1 MIISPPWSWLTV
13 LTDMRSYLRESGLLF
28 LAGGLLVAGVLAV
41 SLAGGRLDYQPLIL
55 AGGLAL
61 AWLIAQLGLR
71 LAGHGGDSLLLP
83 LAAALTGIGLIMV
96 FRLKPELFPSQALWA
111 AIGLGAFLAAAFA
124 FRRAERWS
132 EYKYLWGVIGIA
144 LLVATALFG
153 VDIGGNK
160 NWLFIGPVHFQPSE
174 FAKLFIVLFLAAYL
188 SERREVL
195 AFATR
200 QYGPLVL
207 PQPRI
212 LAPLLAF
219 WGLAM
224 LMLVFQRDLGA
235 ALLYFGTATLM
246 VYLASGRKGYLA
258 WGAGLFLVG
267 SLVAYALY
275 PHVRARLDIWLDPWS
290 DPNGRAYQIVQSLFA
305 LGSGGA
311 LGSGLTYGFPL
322 LIPEVHTDFI
332 FAAIGE
338 ELGLAGAGAV
348 MLLYMLMVYR
358 AFRIALTAATP
369 FRLLLAAGLA
379 VLLALQVFVIV
390 GGVTKFLPLTGIT
403 LPLVSYGGS
412 SIVATFILLGI
423 LLAVSEAGPADA

>member
-1 MIISPPWSWLTV
+1 MNGRQGGFI
-13 LTDMRSYLRESGLLF
+13 LLL

-41 SLAGGRLDYQPLIL
+41 SLANGKIDYRPLSI
-55 AGGLAL
+55 AVGLAVSWL
-61 AWLIAQLGLR
+61 AAHLGLR
-71 LAGHGGDSLLLP
+71 LARHGGDRLLLP
-83 LAAALTGIGLIMV
+83 LAAALTGLGLIMV
-96 FRLKPELFPSQALWA
+96 FRLKPELFPMQALWA
-111 AIGLGAFLAAAFA
+111 AIGLAAFLAAAFA

-132 EYKYLWGVIGIA
+132 EYKYIWGVIGIA
-144 LLVATALFG
+144 LLLATALFG

-160 NWLFIGPVHFQPSE
+160 NWLIIGSVHVQPSE

-200 QYGPLVL
+200 RYGPLVL

-224 LMLVFQRDLGA
+224 LMLVAQRDLGA
-235 ALLYFGTATLM
+235 ALLYFGTTTLM
-246 VYLASGRKGYLA
+246 IYLASGRPGYLA
-258 WGAGLFLVG
+258 WGGGLFTLG
-267 SLVAYALY
+267 SLLAYAIY
-275 PHVRARLDIWLDPWS
+275 PHVRARLDIWLNPWA
-290 DPNGRAYQIVQSLFA
+290 DPNGKAYQIVQSLFA

-311 LGSGLTYGFPL
+311 LGSGLTYGFPQ
-322 LIPEVHTDFI
+322 LIPAVHTDFV

-358 AFRIALTAATP
+358 AFRIALAAATP
-369 FRLLLAAGLA
+369 FRMLLAAGLA
-379 VLLALQVFVIV
+379 VLLALQVFVII
-390 GGVTKFLPLTGIT
+390 GGVTKFLPLTGIA

-412 SIVATFILLGI
+412 SVVATFILLGM